1 MSFATAQTSDAALSL
16 SVKNKMLAT
25 MAWLASTG
33 DGFPAILALRRGEK
47 NRYVA

>member
-1 MSFATAQTSDAALSL
+1 
-16 SVKNKMLAT
+16 MLAA

-47 NRYVA
+47 NRYVALMRPINMGAR